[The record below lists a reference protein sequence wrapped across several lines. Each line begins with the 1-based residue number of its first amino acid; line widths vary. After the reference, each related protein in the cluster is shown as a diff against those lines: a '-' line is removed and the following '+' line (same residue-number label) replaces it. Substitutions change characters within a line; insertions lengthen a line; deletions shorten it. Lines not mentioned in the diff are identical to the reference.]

1 MQSLGY
7 RKYQTQRLKGFLR
20 LAYVDGENR
29 PRIQI
34 RGLENHTHKING
46 KWITYECMQN
56 EEVVPLAVGVG
67 SNRTGRFRTGAV
79 KFSIIADPSYNIGGV
94 EEDNVLMLD
103 MSGKG
108 NISVGVL
115 KRIRGSVSG

>member
-1 MQSLGY
+1 
-7 RKYQTQRLKGFLR
+7 
-20 LAYVDGENR
+20 
-29 PRIQI
+29 
-34 RGLENHTHKING
+34 
-46 KWITYECMQN
+46 MQN

-67 SNRTGRFRTGAV
+67 TNRTGRFRTGAV

-108 NISVGVL
+108 NISVGGL

>member
-7 RKYQTQRLKGFLR
+7 RRYQTQRLKGFLR

-46 KWITYECMQN
+46 KRITYECMQN
-56 EEVVPLAVGVG
+56 PEYAPLAVVVG

-79 KFSIIADPSYNIGGV
+79 KFSIIANPSYNIGGI

-108 NISVGVL
+108 NISGGIL
-115 KRIRGSVSG
+115 KRIRGSVSR